1 MNSSPILEMDLPPIT
16 SSPTWRWQ
24 LGALKSMYFILPAW
38 RVSILSENLSEAFSS
53 YIFTLYTSGQI
64 YVERPVKHWL
74 GPGDQAMFDPESCC
88 WVVVGRVR
96 QELLKQQQLYG
107 GRTRYI
113 PHSSAQ
119 CNYWIHA
126 LDLTFWFGEHILKI
140 CISFYNNVELRSK
153 KCNSCR
159 SGSLQEQN
167 DQ

>member
-1 MNSSPILEMDLPPIT
+1 MKIQVQISWAGQSTKNGDKNPIFWQAPSYSSALVRGWI
-16 SSPTWRWQ
+16 
-24 LGALKSMYFILPAW
+24 GAIKMKKD
-38 RVSILSENLSEAFSS
+38 VQK
-53 YIFTLYTSGQI
+53 TSGQI

-113 PHSSAQ
+113 QHSSAQ